1 MESDMGMTKRVQA
14 ARKEAQ
20 EKRLNAKGKK
30 GYPEFYANQP
40 LQKVKAAA
48 NEEIRKAKQSAKD
61 AAEDLEVAEITGE
74 KLEAAQEAAMAAYM
88 LVAKLEA
95 GKRTRTGVS
104 LTARG
109 DN

>member
-1 MESDMGMTKRVQA
+1 MGMTKRVQA

-20 EKRLNAKGKK
+20 EKRLARKGKK
-30 GYPEFYANQP
+30 DYPEFYANQP

-48 NEEIRKAKQSAKD
+48 NEEIRRAKQSAKD

-74 KLEAAQEAAMAAYM
+74 GLEAAQEAAMAAYM

-95 GKRTRTGVS
+95 GKRTRPGVS
-104 LTARG
+104 LTVKG
-109 DN
+109 DNS

>member
-1 MESDMGMTKRVQA
+1 MGMTKRVQA

-20 EKRLNAKGKK
+20 EKRLARKGKK
-30 GYPEFYANQP
+30 DYPEFYANQP

-48 NEEIRKAKQSAKD
+48 NEEIRRAKQSAKD

-74 KLEAAQEAAMAAYM
+74 GLEAAQEAAMAAYM

-95 GKRTRTGVS
+95 GKRTKPGVS

-109 DN
+109 DAK

>member
-1 MESDMGMTKRVQA
+1 MGMTKRVQA

-20 EKRLNAKGKK
+20 EKRLARKGKK
-30 GYPEFYANQP
+30 DYPEFYANQP

-48 NEEIRKAKQSAKD
+48 NEEIRRAKQSAKD

-74 KLEAAQEAAMAAYM
+74 GLEAAQEAAMAAYM

-95 GKRTRTGVS
+95 GKRTRPGVS
-104 LTARG
+104 LTVRG
-109 DN
+109 DNS